1 MDTIDKVRAIRKRVS
16 DIRSEVACQSSVRGS
31 SAQVDRLW
39 DEFYQLKM
47 EFEKILS
54 ETEKKMELG
63 FFVSPIDFHG
73 GSRI

>member
-54 ETEKKMELG
+54 ETEKKNGVRFLRQ
-63 FFVSPIDFHG
+63 PY
-73 GSRI
+73 